1 MEPSAPT
8 APLLRAT
15 LALQS
20 AYYLLTGVWP
30 ILHMPSFEAVTGP
43 KADDWLVR
51 TVGALVIAIGLS
63 LGVAARRREA
73 PVPVLVL
80 AAASAVAFIAVDVVY
95 VSVGRISPIYLAD
108 AVAEAGLL
116 LLLALG
122 YRRTRRW

>member
-108 AVAEAGLL
+108 AAAEAGLL